1 MVYSVVCLCT
11 CPIGD
16 GRLQQATDN
25 VKARYQCKGLVK
37 SSTEKDPWPPF
48 HAESFTSLALVHQKI
63 KHLQV
68 KEDTTKAARVRI
80 KGEIHKI
87 PELTSSIKLDNIHQ
101 IVTPI
106 TSDDQCPMSILIE
119 GHPGIGKTTLA
130 KEICLQW
137 ANNKLLTS
145 DKLVLLLMLRD
156 PNVQKMTSVE
166 ELVKYTVRADFAK
179 LVLSY
184 LYSTDGIG
192 ITFII
197 DGFDELSNELRHS
210 SFFRKLIEGDTLP
223 NARVVVTSRPSAS
236 GCLHQHVHR
245 RIEVLGFEKSS
256 KEQYVSKALKGSP
269 DKLQTLTKH
278 FRQYPNI
285 NAICYIPL
293 NMAIIVFLCLLGSLP
308 PTTTEMFAS
317 FILHT
322 VCRHL
327 KRTGK
332 IVGDKPI
339 NKMEDLPQPVQKALQ
354 QLEKVAFAALKED
367 KIIFTVNNLPEM
379 CRNDPTCYGLLQS
392 VQCYCS
398 NEIGTTTNSLN
409 FLHLG
414 IQEYFAAKYVATL
427 PDDKVYSLLVE
438 SFLITSL
445 EYGMNYDR
453 ETSAQQDKALRLSN
467 MWIFF
472 CGITK
477 GQSSSFKKYLSTNSR
492 HLLPSATPGVI
503 HDEIPIGSAVT
514 ISQDIMK
521 DTRKVLYLFQCFQEA
536 QDDTM
541 CDVLSKSVDDKQTGR
556 SVIDLSG
563 QSLIPVEVT
572 SLGFFLS
579 RTHKKLDELN
589 LMDSHIGDHGINIL
603 HQYLCGDKA
612 NELKIE
618 EIFLFGNDLTVAS
631 SPLISDLITYLQ
643 PHKLSLHGNN
653 ITRVGDICHAIINT
667 TTVKKLD
674 INGNG
679 LRSTEAP
686 AIADMMTCLEELY
699 ISKNKLG
706 DDSAVILADGIIKS
720 NTLKLL
726 EIGGNDIRARGAIAI
741 ANSLTHN
748 TTIEVLGISGNPIGR
763 DGAIAIAEAITNNKT
778 LKILYLGGDY
788 TLDEESA
795 MIIMKSMYNNNSINK
810 LHLPRTLKENDN
822 VKSEAENINKNFNKT
837 KVELVYGNV
846 YFGL

>member
-1 MVYSVVCLCT
+1 MCT

-16 GRLQQATDN
+16 GQLQQATDN
-25 VKARYQCKGLVK
+25 VKARYQRKRLVK

-48 HAESFTSLALVHQKI
+48 HAKSFTNLALVHQKI
-63 KHLQV
+63 EQLQAQ
-68 KEDTTKAARVRI
+68 EDTTKAARVRI

-87 PELTSSIKLDNIHQ
+87 SELTSSIKLDNIHQ
-101 IVTPI
+101 IFTPI

-156 PNVQKMTSVE
+156 PNVQKMTNIE
-166 ELVKYTVRADFAK
+166 ELVKYTLRADFAEI
-179 LVLSY
+179 VLSF

-210 SFFRKLIEGDTLP
+210 SFFRELIEGDILP
-223 NARVVVTSRPSAS
+223 KSRVVVTSRPSAS

-245 RIEVLGFEKSS
+245 RIEVLGFEKLS
-256 KEQYVSKALKGSP
+256 KEQYVSEALKGSP

-278 FRQYPNI
+278 FRQYRNI
-285 NAICYIPL
+285 DAICYIPL

-308 PTTTEMFAS
+308 PTTTKMFES

-322 VCRHL
+322 VFRHL

-332 IVGDKPI
+332 ITGDEQI
-339 NKMEDLPQPVQKALQ
+339 IEMEDLPQPVQQALQ

-367 KIIFTVNNLPEM
+367 KIIFMVNDLPEM
-379 CRNDPTCYGLLQS
+379 CRNNPTCYGLLQS

-398 NEIGTTTNSLN
+398 DEIGTTNSLN

-453 ETSAQQDKALRLSN
+453 ETSAQQDKVVRLSN

-477 GQSSSFKKYLSTNSR
+477 GQSSSFKKYLSTNST
-492 HLLPSATPGVI
+492 HLLPSTTPGVI

-541 CDVLSKSVDDKQTGR
+541 CDIMSKSVDDKQTGR
-556 SVIDLSG
+556 SVIDLNS
-563 QSLIPVEVT
+563 QPLIPVEVT

-589 LMDSHIGDHGINIL
+589 LMGSHIGDHGINIL

-618 EIFLFGNDLTVAS
+618 EIFLRGNNLTVAS

-643 PHKLSLHGNN
+643 PHKLSLWNNN
-653 ITRVGDICHAIINT
+653 ITRVGDICHAVINT
-667 TTVKKLD
+667 TTVKQLD
-674 INGNG
+674 ISYNG
-679 LRSTEAP
+679 LTSLETP
-686 AIADMMTCLEELY
+686 DMMTCLEKLI
-699 ISKNKLG
+699 ISGNKLG
-706 DDSAVILADGIIKS
+706 DDGAVILADGIIKS

-726 EIGGNDIRARGAIAI
+726 EISYNDIRARGAIAI

-748 TTIEVLGISGNPIGR
+748 TTMEVLGISGNPISR

-778 LKILYLGGDY
+778 LKTLYLGGDD

-795 MIIMKSMYNNNSINK
+795 MIIMKSMYNNNSINE
-810 LHLPRTLKENDN
+810 LWLPRTLEDNDN
-822 VKSEAENINKNFNKT
+822 VKSEAENINKIRTNFNK
-837 KVELVYGNV
+837 KEVKFEYCNV
-846 YFGL
+846 NVLLS